1 MKVLV
6 TGGCGFIGS
15 NFIRH
20 LLQQADDYHVVNLD
34 ALTYAGNPTN
44 LADLRDHPHYTF
56 VQGDVCDLPLVEH
69 LMTLGVDAIVHMAAE
84 SHVDRSILDP
94 AGFVRTNVLGT
105 QTLLEAARQ
114 GRVARF
120 LHVST
125 DEVYGSLDAVGRFSE
140 QSPLAPNSPYAA
152 SKAAADLLVRAYVRT
167 YGMPAIITRASN
179 NYGPYQFPEKVIPL
193 FVTHALEGRELPI
206 YGDGQHVRDWLF
218 VEDHCDGLMRVLQA
232 GRVGEIYNIGGGQE
246 CTNLELA
253 RLIVQ
258 AVGMPEGMIKFV
270 NDRPAHDRRY
280 ALSSEKMAAEL
291 GWQPRVTLT
300 EGLART
306 VAWYRKHASWWRKV
320 KDAGYQANY
329 QRQYG
334 QADEVGEVIIQS

>member
-15 NFIRH
+15 NFIRY
-20 LLQQADDYHVVNLD
+20 LVQQVDDYQVVNLD
-34 ALTYAGNPTN
+34 ALTYAGNPAN
-44 LADLRDHPHYTF
+44 LADLWENPRYTF
-56 VQGDVCDLPLVEH
+56 LRGDICDRPLVEH
-69 LMTLGVDAIVHMAAE
+69 LITSGVDAIVHMAAE

-105 QTLLEAARQ
+105 QTLLEAARK
-114 GRVARF
+114 GSISRF
-120 LHVST
+120 IHVST
-125 DEVYGSLDAVGRFSE
+125 DEVYGSLGPVDQFTE

-152 SKAAADLLVRAYVRT
+152 SKAAADLLVHAYVQT
-167 YGMPAIITRASN
+167 YGVPAIITRASN

-193 FVTHALEGRELPI
+193 FVTNALEGRELPT

-218 VEDHCDGLMRVLQA
+218 VEDHCEGLMRVLQA

-253 RLIVQ
+253 RLIVH
-258 AVGMPEGMIKFV
+258 AVGVSEEVIRFV
-270 NDRPAHDRRY
+270 KDRPAHDRRY
-280 ALSSEKMAAEL
+280 ALSSEKIAAEL
-291 GWQPRVTLT
+291 GWQPRVTLA

-306 VAWYRKHASWWRKV
+306 VVWYREHGPWWRKL
-320 KDAGYQANY
+320 KDEGYQAYY

-334 QADEVGEVIIQS
+334 QG